1 LPSPT
6 SDETPVDVLQTI
18 DMDSYRVEIEAAME
32 IALADA
38 DAEIEPVPTGAAGG
52 RPEPDVDQLSS
63 VIRDFNER
71 FGATEFRDQDR
82 VTRFL
87 FEELPEKIGANGR
100 VQNALRNSDNQNAR
114 IEHDRAVDDELLGSL
129 ADHTDLYA
137 LYNTDKSFKAWLQE
151 RLFTAA
157 KRAQNPAPPAA

>member
-1 LPSPT
+1 MAT
-6 SDETPVDVLQTI
+6 T
-18 DMDSYRVEIEAAME
+18 AKKH
-32 IALADA
+32 
-38 DAEIEPVPTGAAGG
+38 
-52 RPEPDVDQLSS
+52 VDQLSS

-137 LYNTDKSFKAWLQE
+137 LYNTDKAFKAWLQE
-151 RLFTAA
+151 RLFDAA
-157 KRAQNPAPPAA
+157 KRAQNPAPPAT